1 MQPGRGVHLGPER
14 GSEVVKPLITKCSKV
29 AAITDGEMIVK
40 ITCLMSFSKVGVSY
54 IIKGHEL
61 RDKAPPKD
69 IDITARTQFFK
80 APARLFAE
88 EDVLVKA
95 EDLLHPLAPV
105 TNLKRSSTNVGLIT
119 IEREVSICA
128 AIRIDIALGFRSH

>member
-1 MQPGRGVHLGPER
+1 M
-14 GSEVVKPLITKCSKV
+14 
-29 AAITDGEMIVK
+29 
-40 ITCLMSFSKVGVSY
+40 GVSY

-80 APARLFAE
+80 APARSFA

-95 EDLLHPLAPV
+95 EDLLHPLAPL
-105 TNLKRSSTNVGLIT
+105 TNLKMSSTNVGLIT
-119 IEREVSICA
+119 IEGEVSICA
-128 AIRIDIALGFRSH
+128 AIRIDVALGFRSH